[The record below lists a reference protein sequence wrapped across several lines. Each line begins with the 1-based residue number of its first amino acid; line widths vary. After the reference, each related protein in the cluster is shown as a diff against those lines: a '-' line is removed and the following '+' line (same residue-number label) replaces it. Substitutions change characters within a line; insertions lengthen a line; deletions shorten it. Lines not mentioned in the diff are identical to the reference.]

1 MMNPEQLSPSS
12 QSVFWWATA
21 LAQFRVARHNET
33 SVSISASDILVGM
46 LLESPTDPTTTTL
59 LTHFHLT
66 PGQILPDDYL
76 IPTRQELERQLRSI
90 PADTTPAFDSDADYV
105 LKQAYEIAAQNKYS
119 QVLELPYLLIGLL
132 QSPNTIAEKLA
143 ELFAQRGIE
152 ISQVQQLSLE
162 FFSQPEN
169 KQSYAE
175 FLQTRL
181 PYHASPVDIP
191 NYKADH
197 GNLNDLTQDLVGIRA
212 EVDAFAYLLASRGLK
227 PPLAVGLFGEWGS
240 GKSFFMQAVRSR
252 IEQLTGSDQ
261 ISQRSQVEVP
271 YWKRIIHI
279 EFNAWHYVEGN
290 LWASLVDHIFNQLRL
305 KGEKEDLVEKR
316 RNYWLQ
322 QLDSKRVELAELESK
337 YSVAKRDLDSLEQR
351 MDLLEQAYQTE
362 MEHLRQLKANA
373 SSDVVI
379 RDSLNA
385 VSEVLDNNLL
395 ALGLPSARDIFKKL
409 DEAHQEIKRG
419 RRLLTELWHHKHRS
433 YRYLLVLA
441 GLFPPA
447 VTWMLTSLTES
458 MNTAW
463 LSGAAATVATGTAL
477 LSKTTL
483 FIKDRL
489 KQLQQASAKVQQEVM
504 QQQQQLDN
512 QITAAEQTV
521 ANARQRLHD
530 SIHHRNEVLDSIEEI
545 QDELKKVTPTQILN
559 EFVKERVGSG
569 DYRKHLGI
577 PALIQQDF
585 QQLATLI
592 SGHNQALVAG
602 DDSDNEAHDDYGF
615 NRIILYIDDLDRCPD
630 THVVQVLQAVHLLLA
645 FELFVVVVAVD
656 SRWLSHA
663 LIKHF
668 DALAPEHNNTSTASP
683 DDYLEKIFQV
693 PFWVQPLNDH
703 ARQNIINGLLEGH
716 LLTTRQ
722 PPGGQFSSD
731 SNIPNVS
738 ESHQQILDSLNPAS
752 APPELDVAA
761 LSIHADE
768 LDFLK
773 QLTPLL
779 GNTPRATK
787 RFVNLYQ
794 LLRIIHH
801 LTPENDEESP
811 PDYQLLGFMLAIGGT
826 VPNLEQSILMA
837 EQQNPYGLLS
847 DVLNNLEQLHAD
859 RIQLWMDSRIHW
871 LTIPLARIQHSYH
884 RVERFLFRVSS
895 GSLSGLRSL

>member
-1 MMNPEQLSPSS
+1 MINPEQLSQSS
-12 QSVFWWATA
+12 QNVFWWATA
-21 LAQFRVARHNET
+21 LAQFRAARHNET
-33 SVSISASDILVGM
+33 SVLVNLSDVVVGM
-46 LLESPTDPTTTTL
+46 LLESPTDPTATTL

-76 IPTRQELERQLRSI
+76 IPTLQELERQLQSI
-90 PADTTPAFDSDADYV
+90 PADTSPGFDSEADDF
-105 LKQAYEIAAQNKYS
+105 LKLAYEIAAQNKYS
-119 QVLELPYLLIGLL
+119 QALEPSSLLIALL
-132 QSPNTIAEKLA
+132 QNPNTIAEKLT
-143 ELFAQRGIE
+143 ELFSQRGIE
-152 ISQVQQLSLE
+152 ISQIQQLSQE

-261 ISQRSQVEVP
+261 INQRSQADVP

-322 QLDSKRVELAELESK
+322 KLDSKRMELAELESE

-351 MDLLEQAYQTE
+351 MGLLEQTYQTE
-362 MEHLRQLKANA
+362 MERLRQLKASA

-379 RDSLNA
+379 RDSLEA
-385 VSEVLDNNLL
+385 VSKVLDNNLL
-395 ALGLPSARDIFKKL
+395 AIGLPRASDIFKQL
-409 DEAHQEIKRG
+409 DEARHEIKCG
-419 RRLLTELWHHKHRS
+419 RRLLTELWHHQNRS
-433 YRYLLVLA
+433 YRYLLILA
-441 GLFPPA
+441 GVFPLA
-447 VTWMLTSLTES
+447 IAWGLTSLTGS

-463 LSGAAATVATGTAL
+463 LSGAGATAATVTAL
-477 LSKTTL
+477 FSKTTL

-489 KQLQQASAKVQQEVM
+489 KQLQQASAKVQQEVVDK
-504 QQQQQLDN
+504 QQQLDS
-512 QITAAEQTV
+512 QLTAAEQAVEGT
-521 ANARQRLHD
+521 RQRLND
-530 SIHHRNEVLDSIEEI
+530 SIHKRSLALDSIDSI
-545 QDELKKVTPTQILN
+545 QNKLKDVTPTQILN
-559 EFVKERVGSG
+559 EFVQERVGSG

-592 SGHNQALVAG
+592 SNHNQALVAR
-602 DDSDNEAHDDYGF
+602 DNTENEVHDDYGF

-668 DALAPEHNNTSTASP
+668 DALAPENNGTSAATP

-722 PPGGQFSSD
+722 DPGSQSSTD
-731 SNIPNVS
+731 NNIPKVS
-738 ESHQQILDSLNPAS
+738 EAHQQILDSLNPAS

-801 LTPENDEESP
+801 LAPENDQESP
-811 PDYQLLGFMLAIGGT
+811 PDYQLLSFMLATGST
-826 VPNLEQSILMA
+826 VPGLEQSILNA
-837 EQQNPYGLLS
+837 EKHNPYGVLS
-847 DVLNNLEQLHAD
+847 DVLNNLEPVHANQ
-859 RIQLWMDSRIHW
+859 IQSWMDSRPHW
-871 LTIPLARIQHSYH
+871 QAIPLTRIQQAYQQ
-884 RVERFLFRVSS
+884 VERFLFRVSRP
-895 GSLSGLRSL
+895 GT